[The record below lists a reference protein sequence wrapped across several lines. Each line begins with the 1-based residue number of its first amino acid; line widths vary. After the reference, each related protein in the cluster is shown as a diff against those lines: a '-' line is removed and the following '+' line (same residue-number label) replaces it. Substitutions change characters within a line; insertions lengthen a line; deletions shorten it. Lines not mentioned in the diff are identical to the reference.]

1 MATNYLN
8 GNAGWQINNAN
19 GMAERNQKDATTW
32 QKMIQMLN
40 ASRTTDPSTMV
51 GFALGK
57 LLRGS
62 YDHMIGAKNRDA
74 AAKASNEDFGDS
86 YGGYGGGTSA
96 PQYVRV
102 GFDPN
107 NSISI
112 GTTPDRSI
120 AFGQETKTTPTSKMQ
135 AYQASAPGVD
145 YASEQYQRVLNNTA
159 SNAQLRQGLLG
170 ALQKSQQND
179 PLYYINKIGNPN
191 ATFF

>member
-8 GNAGWQINNAN
+8 GNAGWQIANAN
-19 GMAERNQKDATTW
+19 GMDTRKQQDATTW

-57 LLRGS
+57 FLRSS
-62 YDHMIGAKNRDA
+62 YDSMINKKNQKA
-74 AAKASNEDFGDS
+74 AANAQNENFGDG
-86 YGGYGGGTSA
+86 YGGYGGSTGA

-107 NSISI
+107 NSISV

-120 AFGQETKTTPTSKMQ
+120 AFGQETKTTPTSKLQ
-135 AYQASAPGVD
+135 AYQASAPGMD
-145 YASEQYQRVLNNTA
+145 YASEQYQKVLNNAA
-159 SNAQLRQGLLG
+159 SNAQFRQGLLG
-170 ALQKSQQND
+170 ALQKSQQDD
-179 PLYYINKIGNPN
+179 PLYYINKLGNPN

>member
-8 GNAGWQINNAN
+8 GNAGWQIANAN
-19 GMAERNQKDATTW
+19 GMDTRKQQDATTW

-86 YGGYGGGTSA
+86 YGGYGDGTGA

-107 NSISI
+107 NSISLGRDLDKNI
-112 GTTPDRSI
+112 TYGS
-120 AFGQETKTTPTSKMQ
+120 ETQTTPTSKLQ
-135 AYQASAPGVD
+135 AYQASAPGMD
-145 YASEQYQRVLNNTA
+145 YASEQYQKILSGSA

-179 PLYYINKIGNPN
+179 IVDYFNRLGNPD
-191 ATFF
+191 ARFF